1 MNTILVTTVDGLDQG
16 DCVAIARRLCRQG
29 SDFQREVIGV
39 MNGEASTST
48 PIAVWHRDGCLIGW
62 AATHIWQ
69 GSQTLEMFTDERHRG
84 RGIASALSAALLAAG
99 VLERGRIVQVFSES
113 TEAIARRLCFSEVH
127 RYRRDGGDWVAV
139 A

>member
-1 MNTILVTTVDGLDQG
+1 VDGLDAS

-29 SDFQREVIGV
+29 SDFQREIIGV
-39 MNGEASTST
+39 MNGEESSCA
-48 PIAVWHRDGCLIGW
+48 PIALWHADGALVGW
-62 AATHIWQ
+62 ASSHIWQ

-99 VLERGRIVQVFSES
+99 VIDRGQVLAVFSES
-113 TEAIARRLCFSEVH
+113 TDMIARRLCFAEVH
-127 RYRRDGGDWVAV
+127 RYRREGSDWVA

>member
-1 MNTILVTTVDGLDQG
+1 VDGLDPS

-29 SDFQREVIGV
+29 SDFQREIISV
-39 MNGEASTST
+39 MNGEASSCA
-48 PIAVWHRDGCLIGW
+48 PVALWHADGALVGW
-62 AATHIWQ
+62 ASSHIWQ

-99 VLERGRIVQVFSES
+99 VIDRGQVLAVFSES
-113 TEAIARRLCFSEVH
+113 TEMIARRLTFSEVH
-127 RYRRDGGDWVAV
+127 RYRREGSDWVA

>member
-1 MNTILVTTVDGLDQG
+1 VDGLDPS

-39 MNGEASTST
+39 MNGDASSCA
-48 PIAVWHRDGCLIGW
+48 PIALWHADGALVGW
-62 AATHIWQ
+62 AASHIWQ

-84 RGIASALSAALLAAG
+84 RGIASALSAALVAAG
-99 VLERGRIVQVFSES
+99 IVDRGRTLAVFSES
-113 TEAIARRLCFSEVH
+113 TEMIALRLAFADVR
-127 RYRRDGGDWVAV
+127 RYRREGSDWVA